1 MRGEDFFIPNIDAMI
16 ARLALQTGASSAW
29 ERWYRDKAPKE
40 LQRPC
45 TIDRYVYMTLAETEV
60 ARDCPG
66 QALRCLP
73 CGDVSSSAASM
84 QSTSS
89 CSTRSQPLPF
99 SRIEEESGT
108 YENPDGEGGS
118 WRELFVWALA
128 SASRFSFVQPIATFG
143 IAVLPL
149 LQESEWNEDPK
160 FLARTIAFARQ
171 QSTFYPK
178 FMQPP
183 VKHERPLT
191 PTERRCSASFR
202 RPLECRYR
210 RDPGNQASDRE
221 SPCLP
226 YHAEARRDDTCQG
239 EGGCTEAGA
248 CLGADAPPACRICAR
263 FRIFRLCWS

>member
-143 IAVLPL
+143 IAVLHL
-149 LQESEWNEDPK
+149 LQESDWNVGPK
-160 FLARTIAFARQ
+160 FLARTVAFARQ
-171 QSTFYPK
+171 QATFYPT
-178 FMQPP
+178 FTQPP
-183 VKHERPLT
+183 VKLERLLT
-191 PTERRCSASFR
+191 LSEEKVLRSFR
-202 RPLECRYR
+202 RPLKCRYW
-210 RDPGNQASDRE
+210 RDPGHHASDRE
-221 SPCLP
+221 GTCLP
-226 YHAEARRDDTCQG
+226 
-239 EGGCTEAGA
+239 
-248 CLGADAPPACRICAR
+248 
-263 FRIFRLCWS
+263 